1 MLAALNNTALAPT
14 SIPAV
19 RLAAEANQPFA
30 VNLASNLPA
39 KPKQDPRQAARQ
51 LIGQALLAP
60 LVKAMRQD
68 PFKSKLFH
76 GGQAEDAFT
85 DQLDQQF
92 VERMSERMNGPL
104 VDSVY
109 RQITRAAP
117 SVGSFVRHG

>member
-1 MLAALNNTALAPT
+1 MKLAALNSLTPPT
-14 SIPAV
+14 PIPAA
-19 RLAAEANQPFA
+19 RLAADADRPFA
-30 VNLASNLPA
+30 LNLASNLPA
-39 KPKQDPRQAARQ
+39 KPKQDPREAARQ

-68 PFKSKLFH
+68 PFKSTLFH

-104 VDSVY
+104 LDSVY
-109 RQITRAAP
+109 RQITRTAP
-117 SVGSFVRHG
+117 SAGSFVRHG